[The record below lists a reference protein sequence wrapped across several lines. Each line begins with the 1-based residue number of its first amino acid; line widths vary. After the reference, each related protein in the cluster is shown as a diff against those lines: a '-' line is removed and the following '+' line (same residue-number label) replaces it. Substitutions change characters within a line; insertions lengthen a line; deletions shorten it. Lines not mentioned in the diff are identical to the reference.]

1 MKLLTVAVAEID
13 LHDGET
19 NAIDGMT
26 HFVLFAA
33 FLMLA
38 GLGM

>member
-1 MKLLTVAVAEID
+1 MRGTAIN

-19 NAIDGMT
+19 NAFEGMP

-38 GLGM
+38 GMGL